1 MYFAS
6 RTQAGRMLANQI
18 APKYRGQPCAVVAL
32 SDGGAVVGAQI
43 AGGLRCVLSMLLTEE
58 ITLPREPDAIA
69 GISQDGSLS
78 YNAAYSSG
86 EIDELIGEYY
96 QYIEQEK
103 LTRLSNLNHATG
115 SGRTIDKRLLEGQNV
130 IVVSDGLASGFAFD
144 VAVAFLK
151 PVAIK
156 RLIVATPLASVK
168 AVDRLHVA
176 ADEIFCLNV
185 VEDYISTDHYYDQ
198 HDVPPHEKVVE
209 IIERML
215 ADWRPA
221 ATM

>member
-1 MYFAS
+1 
-6 RTQAGRMLANQI
+6 MLANQI
-18 APKYRGQPCAVVAL
+18 APKYHGQPCAVVAL

-58 ITLPREPDAIA
+58 ITLPREPDAVA

-78 YNAAYSSG
+78 YNTAYSPG
-86 EIDELIGEYY
+86 ELDELIGEYY

-103 LTRLSNLNHATG
+103 LTRIGSLNRAAG
-115 SGRTIDKRLLEGQNV
+115 DGRTIDKRLLEGQNV

-168 AVDRLHVA
+168 AVDRLHIA
-176 ADEIFCLNV
+176 ADEIFCLSV

-209 IIERML
+209 IIEQML
-215 ADWRPA
+215 ARWR
-221 ATM
+221 